1 MKDKKKKGFTLVE
14 VLGAIAIVSI
24 LTVATVFI
32 VSKIVDSS
40 KQKQAQI
47 SLTNIKETGRTYI
60 EEFKTNSKYWSSIKE
75 ENDEIKVE
83 RACTTVGQLIDTG
96 YLKEENI
103 GDLEYESGQEL
114 RTDTIIAVTRDINSK
129 TIIDVSFN
137 DIENRSIC
145 GSKYATISVSVDGEK
160 GNDNWYISSV
170 NIKVIPSDEN
180 LIENYKYTLNGETI
194 STNNKQPSY
203 TLSDNG
209 KNMEVCV
216 TPVGIDGTDG
226 NAVCTEKLNIDTV
239 KPTIPTTIKLSND
252 YSNLNV
258 NGSTDNIT
266 SKENIK
272 YDLIDGNNNSIIN
285 NKESITYA
293 TNLMGNSFDFKIV
306 VEDEAGNKNTTSS
319 KNITINNAENGSTS
333 SKNFYTCSLYPN
345 NIYNSMDE
353 LNNGT
358 NNCTKVETGEVG
370 TKTVYTCEYN
380 NKEYS
385 TESQASNAC
394 TDTVD
399 GTTSYSY
406 ECSSGSVSGS
416 TCKTTQSGRGTYS
429 LVCTGNPLKWA
440 DNDYDFTKNGCP
452 SGFSLDDYD
461 CGVPT
466 KVGTSCSKFGA
477 TSSQTVKCT
486 NYCSKS
492 ATSVCKCSISGKRCN
507 NCYKTV
513 YGKVDPKTKY
523 TCSLNSKQYS
533 NERDATNACTKTSTD
548 TPKTTTKYYCSLT
561 NDTAYNN
568 KSDADKRCTNYCAVG
583 TYYNNKCYN
592 LT

>member
-145 GSKYATISVSVDGEK
+145 GSKYATITVDVSGDK
-160 GNDNWYISSV
+160 GNDNWYISAV
-170 NIKVIPSDEN
+170 NINVTPSDEE
-180 LIENYKYTLNGETI
+180 LVENYKYTLNGETI

-293 TNLMGNSFDFKIV
+293 TNLMGSNFNFKVV

-399 GTTSYSY
+399 GTKSYSY
-406 ECSSGSVSGS
+406 SCSSGSLSGS
-416 TCKTTQSGRGTYS
+416 TCHTTQDGGGTVTF
-429 LVCTGNPLKWA
+429 LCTGNPLVWKA
-440 DNDYDFTKNGCP
+440 DSWSYTNYGCP
-452 SGFSLDDYD
+452 SGFSKDSHS
-461 CGVPT
+461 CESPT
-466 KVGTSCSKFGA
+466 KSGSCSKLGS
-477 TSSQTVKCT
+477 TSSQTVSCT

-492 ATSVCKCSISGKRCN
+492 ATRVCNCSISGKSCN
-507 NCYKTV
+507 NCYRTV

-523 TCSLNSKQYS
+523 TCSYNTNQYN
-533 NERDATNACTKTSTD
+533 NETDATNACTKTSTD
-548 TPKTTTKYYCSLT
+548 NPKTTTKYFCSLT

>member
-75 ENDEIKVE
+75 ESGEIKVE
-83 RACTTVGQLIDTG
+83 RACTTVDQLIDTG
-96 YLKEENI
+96 YLDEKDI
-103 GDLEYESGQEL
+103 GNWEYESGEYL
-114 RTDTIIAVTRDINSK
+114 EKNTIIVVTRDINSK
-129 TIIDVSFN
+129 VITDVSFN

-145 GSKYATISVSVDGEK
+145 GSKYATITVDVSGTK
-160 GNDNWYISSV
+160 GNNNWYVSAV
-170 NIKVIPSDEN
+170 NINVTPSDEN
-180 LIENYKYTLNGETI
+180 LIENYKYTLNGERIPTG
-194 STNNKQPSY
+194 TKQPSY
-203 TLSDNG
+203 TLSNNG
-209 KNMEVCV
+209 RNMEVCV
-216 TPVGIDGTDG
+216 TPVGTDGTDG
-226 NAVCTEKLNIDTV
+226 NAVCTEMLNIDTV

-345 NIYNSMDE
+345 NSYTSMDE
-353 LNNGT
+353 LNNET
-358 NNCTKVETGEVG
+358 NNCTKVETGTVKP
-370 TKTVYTCEYN
+370 TTVYTCEYDN
-380 NKEYS
+380 YEYS
-385 TESQASNAC
+385 SESQARNAC

-399 GTTSYSY
+399 GTITDY
-406 ECSSGSVSGS
+406 S
-416 TCKTTQSGRGTYS
+416 TCPNGGSLSRGSCVSSTTIDGWKRATFTCTSGTYHS
-429 LVCTGNPLKWA
+429 SN
-440 DNDYDFTKNGCP
+440 FTSSNLGCP
-452 SGFSLDDYD
+452 TGYTKDTSRGNDNYNSGPGFHCNEWPLQD
-461 CGVPT
+461 
-466 KVGTSCSKFGA
+466 K
-477 TSSQTVKCT
+477 KCT
-486 NYCSKS
+486 DAGYNTSDEVSCTNFCKKEYPATTVYRCSLNGYEYS
-492 ATSVCKCSISGKRCN
+492 SYFTARN
-507 NCYKTV
+507 NCYNIVK
-513 YGKVDPKTKY
+513 
-523 TCSLNSKQYS
+523 
-533 NERDATNACTKTSTD
+533 
-548 TPKTTTKYYCSLT
+548 
-561 NDTAYNN
+561 
-568 KSDADKRCTNYCAVG
+568 
-583 TYYNNKCYN
+583 
-592 LT
+592 

>member
-145 GSKYATISVSVDGEK
+145 GSKYATITVDVSGDK
-160 GNDNWYISSV
+160 GNDNWYISAV

-399 GTTSYSY
+399 GTKSYSY
-406 ECSSGSVSGS
+406 SCSSGSLSGS
-416 TCKTTQSGRGTYS
+416 TCHTTQDGGGTVTF
-429 LVCTGNPLKWA
+429 LCTGNPLVWKA
-440 DNDYDFTKNGCP
+440 DSWSYTNYGCP
-452 SGFSLDDYD
+452 SGFSKDSHS
-461 CGVPT
+461 CESPT
-466 KVGTSCSKFGA
+466 KSGSCSKLGS
-477 TSSQTVKCT
+477 TSSQTVSCT

-492 ATSVCKCSISGKRCN
+492 ATRVCKCSISGKSCN
-507 NCYKTV
+507 NCYRTV

-523 TCSLNSKQYS
+523 TCSYNSNQY
-533 NERDATNACTKTSTD
+533 NNQTDATNACTKTSTD
-548 TPKTTTKYYCSLT
+548 SPQTTTKYYCSLT
-561 NDTAYNN
+561 NDIAYNN
-568 KSDADKRCTNYCAVG
+568 KSDADRRCTNYCAVG

>member
-14 VLGAIAIVSI
+14 VLGAIAILSI
-24 LTVATVFI
+24 LTLSTIFI
-32 VSKIVDSS
+32 VSKIVDNS

-60 EEFKTNSKYWSSIKE
+60 EEFKTNSKYWSGIKE
-75 ENDEIKVE
+75 ESGEIKVE
-83 RACTTVGQLIDTG
+83 RACTTIGQLIDTG

-103 GDLEYESGQEL
+103 GDLEYKSGQEL
-114 RTDTIIAVTRDINSK
+114 RKDTIIAITRDINSK
-129 TIIDVSFN
+129 TITDVSFN
-137 DIENRSIC
+137 SIDNRNIC
-145 GSKYATISVSVDGEK
+145 GSKYATISVSVNGEK
-160 GNDNWYISSV
+160 GNNNWYISSV
-170 NIKVIPSDEN
+170 NINVIPSDEN
-180 LIENYKYTLNGETI
+180 LIENYKYTLNGEII

-353 LNNGT
+353 LNNET

-385 TESQASNAC
+385 TEYQASNAC

-406 ECSSGSVSGS
+406 RCSSGSLSGS
-416 TCKTTQSGRGTYS
+416 TCKTTQSGSGTIKFICS
-429 LVCTGNPLKWA
+429 GDPLVWKA
-440 DNDYDFTKNGCP
+440 DSWSYTNNGCP
-452 SGFSLDDYD
+452 SGFSKDSFK
-461 CGVPT
+461 CGSPT
-466 KVGTSCSKFGA
+466 KSGSCSSLSA
-477 TSSQTVKCT
+477 TSSQTVSCT

-492 ATSVCKCSISGKRCN
+492 ATRVCKCSISGKSCN
-507 NCYKTV
+507 NCYRTV
-513 YGKVDPKTKY
+513 YGDVGTKTKY
-523 TCSLNSKQYS
+523 TCSYDSNQY
-533 NERDATNACTKTSTD
+533 NNQTDATNACTKTSTD
-548 TPKTTTKYYCSLT
+548 TPKTTTKYFCSLT

>member
-114 RTDTIIAVTRDINSK
+114 RTDTIIAVTRDINSN

-137 DIENRSIC
+137 DIENRSIS

-293 TNLMGNSFDFKIV
+293 TNLMGNSFDFKILICILLLI
-306 VEDEAGNKNTTSS
+306 GRNIFS
-319 KNITINNAENGSTS
+319 KLA
-333 SKNFYTCSLYPN
+333 
-345 NIYNSMDE
+345 
-353 LNNGT
+353 
-358 NNCTKVETGEVG
+358 
-370 TKTVYTCEYN
+370 
-380 NKEYS
+380 
-385 TESQASNAC
+385 
-394 TDTVD
+394 
-399 GTTSYSY
+399 
-406 ECSSGSVSGS
+406 
-416 TCKTTQSGRGTYS
+416 
-429 LVCTGNPLKWA
+429 
-440 DNDYDFTKNGCP
+440 
-452 SGFSLDDYD
+452 FS
-461 CGVPT
+461 P
-466 KVGTSCSKFGA
+466 
-477 TSSQTVKCT
+477 
-486 NYCSKS
+486 
-492 ATSVCKCSISGKRCN
+492 
-507 NCYKTV
+507 
-513 YGKVDPKTKY
+513 
-523 TCSLNSKQYS
+523 
-533 NERDATNACTKTSTD
+533 
-548 TPKTTTKYYCSLT
+548 
-561 NDTAYNN
+561 
-568 KSDADKRCTNYCAVG
+568 
-583 TYYNNKCYN
+583 
-592 LT
+592 

>member
-1 MKDKKKKGFTLVE
+1 M
-14 VLGAIAIVSI
+14 
-24 LTVATVFI
+24 
-32 VSKIVDSS
+32 
-40 KQKQAQI
+40 
-47 SLTNIKETGRTYI
+47 
-60 EEFKTNSKYWSSIKE
+60 
-75 ENDEIKVE
+75 
-83 RACTTVGQLIDTG
+83 
-96 YLKEENI
+96 
-103 GDLEYESGQEL
+103 

-145 GSKYATISVSVDGEK
+145 GSKYATITVDVSGDK

-209 KNMEVCV
+209 RNMEVCV

-399 GTTSYSY
+399 GTKSYSY
-406 ECSSGSVSGS
+406 SCSSGSLSGS
-416 TCKTTQSGRGTYS
+416 TCHTTQDGGGTVTF
-429 LVCTGNPLKWA
+429 LCTGNPLVWKA
-440 DNDYDFTKNGCP
+440 DSWSYTNYGCP
-452 SGFSLDDYD
+452 SGFSKDSHS
-461 CGVPT
+461 CESPT
-466 KVGTSCSKFGA
+466 KSGSCSSFGS
-477 TSSQTVKCT
+477 TTSQTVSCT

-492 ATSVCKCSISGKRCN
+492 ATRVCNCSISGKSCN
-507 NCYKTV
+507 NCYRTV
-513 YGKVDPKTKY
+513 NGKVDPKTKY
-523 TCSLNSKQYS
+523 TCSLNSKQY
-533 NERDATNACTKTSTD
+533 NNQTDATNACTKTSTD
-548 TPKTTTKYYCSLT
+548 SPQTTTKYYCSLT

-568 KSDADKRCTNYCAVG
+568 KNDADKRCTNYCAVG